1 MKQSWNFNKFRMDNL
16 ADFLNDYFPNCKISY
31 LAEGDDSIAYMVDED
46 IVRFPKHPS
55 GYKNY
60 LFESKLTQFLRSES
74 LLNVEVPEIF
84 TNQINGIHY
93 SQHRALKGHKWNLQ
107 TINSMS
113 QKQRQ
118 SFIYSIIDILLNL
131 AKTNISK
138 LQKAVPE
145 LSTKSTVDIT
155 LNTDHLDYLANFFT
169 PNEIQTIQTR
179 YYSAKNNLKTEPQK
193 VLLHNDFTGNNVL
206 IDNSS
211 GQITGIIDWCNSM
224 IGSPLIDF
232 CKLYNPVHNDL
243 LVDLLSEYNFRAKT
257 NVKID
262 QINELEIFNLTN
274 VILLDNLDYV
284 HLEIKA
290 NKMHMLLGNK
300 YN

>member
-1 MKQSWNFNKFRMDNL
+1 MDNL
-16 ADFLNDYFPNCKISY
+16 ADFLYNCFPNCKISY
-31 LAEGDDSIAYMVDED
+31 LAEGNDSIAYMVDED
-46 IVRFPKHPS
+46 IFRFPKQPS

-60 LFESKLTQFLRSES
+60 LFESKLTQFLKSEC
-74 LLNVEVPEIF
+74 LLDVEIPEIF
-84 TNQINGIHY
+84 TNQVNGIYY

-118 SFIYSIIDILLNL
+118 SFIYSIVDVLLNL

-145 LSTKSTVDIT
+145 LCIKSTVDIT

-179 YYSAKNNLKTEPQK
+179 YYSAKNNLKTESQK

-206 IDNSS
+206 IDTSS

-257 NVKID
+257 NIKID

-274 VILLDNLDYV
+274 VILLDNLDHV
-284 HLEIKA
+284 RLEIKA
-290 NKMHMLLGNK
+290 NKMRMLLGNK

>member
-1 MKQSWNFNKFRMDNL
+1 MDNL
-16 ADFLNDYFPNCKISY
+16 ADFLYNSFPNCKISY
-31 LAEGDDSIAYMVDED
+31 LAEGNDSIAYMVGED
-46 IVRFPKHPS
+46 IFRFPKQPS

-60 LFESKLTQFLRSES
+60 IFESKLTQLLKSEC
-74 LLNVEVPEIF
+74 LLNVGVPEIF
-84 TNQINGIHY
+84 TNQANGIYY

-118 SFIYSIIDILLNL
+118 SFIYSIVDVLLNL

-145 LSTKSTVDIT
+145 LCIKSTVDIT

-179 YYSAKNNLKTEPQK
+179 YYSAKNNLKTESQK

-206 IDNSS
+206 IDTSS

-257 NVKID
+257 NIKID

-290 NKMHMLLGNK
+290 NKMRMLLGNK

>member
-1 MKQSWNFNKFRMDNL
+1 MDNL
-16 ADFLNDYFPNCKISY
+16 ADFLYNSFPNCKISY
-31 LAEGDDSIAYMVDED
+31 LAEGDDSIAYMVGED
-46 IVRFPKHPS
+46 IFRFPKQPS

-60 LFESKLTQFLRSES
+60 IFESKLTQFLKSEC
-74 LLNVEVPEIF
+74 LLNVGVPEIF
-84 TNQINGIHY
+84 TNQANGIYY
-93 SQHRALKGHKWNLQ
+93 SQHRALKGHKWNFQ

-118 SFIYSIIDILLNL
+118 NFIYSIVDVLLNL

-145 LSTKSTVDIT
+145 LCIKSAVDIT

-179 YYSAKNNLKTEPQK
+179 YYSAKNNLKTESQK

-206 IDNSS
+206 IDTSS

-257 NVKID
+257 NIKID

-290 NKMHMLLGNK
+290 NKMRMLLGNK

>member
-1 MKQSWNFNKFRMDNL
+1 MDNL
-16 ADFLNDYFPNCKISY
+16 VDFLYNSFPNCKISY
-31 LAEGDDSIAYMVDED
+31 LAEGNDSIAYMVGED
-46 IVRFPKHPS
+46 IFRFPKQPS

-60 LFESKLTQFLRSES
+60 IFESKLTQFLKSEC
-74 LLNVEVPEIF
+74 LLNVGVPEIF
-84 TNQINGIHY
+84 INQANSIYY
-93 SQHRALKGHKWNLQ
+93 SQHRALKGHKWNFQ

-118 SFIYSIIDILLNL
+118 SFIYSIVDVLLNL

-145 LSTKSTVDIT
+145 LCIKSTVDIT

-179 YYSAKNNLKTEPQK
+179 YYSAKNNLKTESQK

-206 IDNSS
+206 IDTSS

-257 NVKID
+257 NIKID

-284 HLEIKA
+284 HLEFKA
-290 NKMHMLLGNK
+290 NKMRMLLGNK

>member
-1 MKQSWNFNKFRMDNL
+1 MDNL
-16 ADFLNDYFPNCKISY
+16 ADFLYNSFPNCKISY
-31 LAEGDDSIAYMVDED
+31 LAEGDDSIAYMVGED
-46 IVRFPKHPS
+46 IFRFPKQPF
-55 GYKNY
+55 GYKKY
-60 LFESKLTQFLRSES
+60 IFESKLTQFLKSEC
-74 LLNVEVPEIF
+74 LLNVGVPEIF
-84 TNQINGIHY
+84 TNQANGIYY
-93 SQHRALKGHKWNLQ
+93 SQHRALKGHKWNFQ
-107 TINSMS
+107 TISSMS

-118 SFIYSIIDILLNL
+118 SFIYSIVDVLLNL

-145 LSTKSTVDIT
+145 LCIKSTVDIT

-179 YYSAKNNLKTEPQK
+179 YYSAKNNLKTESQK

-206 IDNSS
+206 IDTSS

-257 NVKID
+257 NIKID

-290 NKMHMLLGNK
+290 NKMRMLLGNK